1 VRACT
6 CEKQADGQA
15 CTHIFVHPVIYASYM
30 RALARIDGHNAR
42 IDGHN
47 AQDDPVE
54 IPVPEQ
60 FETKIRNGKLVTTCV
75 AHIGA

>member
-1 VRACT
+1 
-6 CEKQADGQA
+6 
-15 CTHIFVHPVIYASYM
+15 M
-30 RALARIDGHNAR
+30 RVLARIDC
-42 IDGHN
+42 HN